1 MLSFCDRKV
10 ASALERW
17 NLFWPTLYSKRN
29 ISQLGH
35 QNFCL
40 DRPLA
45 AKNHWDYN
53 LWALKIIFGER
64 NEHSFCSDH
73 IVFCSLLDFFE
84 RQRVHALPAGGIF
97 GWIQVKEIGTSL
109 SQ

>member
-1 MLSFCDRKV
+1 M
-10 ASALERW
+10 
-17 NLFWPTLYSKRN
+17 
-29 ISQLGH
+29 SQLRH
-35 QNFCL
+35 QNFYL

-45 AKNHWDYN
+45 AKNRWDYN
-53 LWALKIIFGER
+53 LWALEIIFGER
-64 NEHSFCSDH
+64 NERSFCSDH

-97 GWIQVKEIGTSL
+97 GWIQVKKIGTSL